1 MQQELQES
9 HEQVLHEQSQ
19 LQGVQ
24 VQESHEQ
31 LLQEQSHWQ
40 GVQVQLLQLQQLQQL
55 LEVLSSVDSLRTA
68 NRLESAR
75 MKPDEHRDDA
85 RYE

>member
-40 GVQVQLLQLQQLQQL
+40 GVQVQLLQQQLQQL
-55 LEVLSSVDSLRTA
+55 LVVLSSVDSLRTA

>member
-1 MQQELQES
+1 M
-9 HEQVLHEQSQ
+9 LHEQSQ

>member
-1 MQQELQES
+1 M
-9 HEQVLHEQSQ
+9 Q

-24 VQESHEQ
+24 VH
-31 LLQEQSHWQ
+31 SHWQGVHSQVGHSQAGHSQ
-40 GVQVQLLQLQQLQQL
+40 GVQVQLLQQQLQQL